1 MGNNNIKRVMQLA
14 SVASMIDLF
23 NRENIVIMETLGCK
37 VDVTANFQEG
47 SITSSQRVTEYKKEL
62 EDKGVDV
69 FDIPIPRSVFKIS
82 KILKSYK
89 MLKKL
94 ADDGQYKMVHVHSP
108 IGGVVGRLAF
118 KKARKAGTKVIYTA
132 HGFHFFK
139 GAPWL
144 NWALFYPIERY
155 CSKIT
160 DVLITINKE
169 DYQRAMSWNSCK
181 VEYVPGIGVDVETFK
196 SVLDKEK
203 KDNLRREFGFTD
215 NDFVFMSTG
224 QISVRKNH
232 EVVIRALAK
241 VRNTHVKYLIVGF
254 GELQDK
260 LQALVDELGLKDR
273 VVFAG
278 YRGDV
283 RDLLHVVDGF
293 AFPSLQEG
301 LPVALMEAMAAGL
314 PVVCSRIRGNV
325 DLIQD
330 GEGGFIYDSRDV
342 DGFAEGIRKISQGE
356 SVQKMGEINKKT
368 MEKFDTSVV
377 NTKMNSLYKELLQG

>member
-1 MGNNNIKRVMQLA
+1 MEDSKNKVLMLA

-23 NRENIVIMETLGCK
+23 NTENIHILEQLGCK
-37 VDVTANFQEG
+37 IDVAANFQNG
-47 SITSSQRVTEYKKEL
+47 SITSQERVNKYKNEL
-62 EDKGVDV
+62 ENSGIEVIDT
-69 FDIPIPRSVFKIS
+69 PIPRSIFSIRE
-82 KILKSYK
+82 IIDSYR
-89 MLKKL
+89 
-94 ADDGQYKMVHVHSP
+94 MVKNLVEERHYRIVHCHSP
-108 IGGVVGRLAF
+108 IGGVVARVACRN
-118 KKARKAGTKVIYTA
+118 ARKKGTKVVYTG
-132 HGFHFFK
+132 HGLHFFK
-139 GAPWL
+139 GAPLKNWL
-144 NWALFYPIERY
+144 LFYPIERM
-155 CSKIT
+155 CAKIT
-160 DVLITINKE
+160 DVLIAINQE
-169 DYQRAMSWNSCK
+169 DYQREQSWNCCQ
-181 VEYVPGIGVDVETFK
+181 VEYVPGIGVNTVAFQEPFADR
-196 SVLDKEK
+196 EK
-203 KDNLRREFGFTD
+203 MRMEFGFTQ

-241 VRNTHVKYLIVGF
+241 VKNTHVKYLIVGF

-260 LQALVDELGLKDR
+260 LRALVDELGLKER

-283 RDLLHVVDGF
+283 RDILHVVDGF